1 MISGKLNT
9 GFAFSVDETALDD
22 LLLFRA
28 MKKADEGDLM
38 AYDTV
43 GERLLGAEQYEALL
57 RHLKNDTGRVSFAA
71 VDRAILEILASFQA
85 GKN

>member
-1 MISGKLNT
+1 MISGKLDT

-28 MKKADEGDLM
+28 MKKA
-38 AYDTV
+38 

-57 RHLKNDTGRVSFAA
+57 CHLKNDTGRVSFAA
-71 VDRAILEILASFQA
+71 VARAILAILASFQA